1 MLPKKKIKSLIS
13 ELRNVKSEDL
23 LSQVYKDVG
32 SGYHLKHYP
41 ERQAFWDVCVQTK
54 ALDPFVNTLFD
65 KYLDLVVGLKGREK
79 YASLQVQWMELL
91 RSPPLFFLCALARV
105 YKLLLVPSPHP
116 AFCHLLSALSWV
128 GPRYNTHISTCLCT
142 HPSRRTLTLRCVSDV
157 PTVTLCSWATPAVS
171 LPCSDSCLHN
181 QNRGDETH

>member
-32 SGYHLKHYP
+32 SGYHLNHYP
-41 ERQAFWDVCVQTK
+41 ERQAFWDVCMQTK

-79 YASLQVQWMELL
+79 YASLQVQ
-91 RSPPLFFLCALARV
+91 
-105 YKLLLVPSPHP
+105 
-116 AFCHLLSALSWV
+116 
-128 GPRYNTHISTCLCT
+128 
-142 HPSRRTLTLRCVSDV
+142 
-157 PTVTLCSWATPAVS
+157 
-171 LPCSDSCLHN
+171 
-181 QNRGDETH
+181 

>member
-32 SGYHLKHYP
+32 SGYHLKHYL
-41 ERQAFWDVCVQTK
+41 ERQASLDVCMQAK

-65 KYLDLVVGLKGREK
+65 KYLDLVVGLKGCEK

-91 RSPPLFFLCALARV
+91 RCIQ
-105 YKLLLVPSPHP
+105 YE
-116 AFCHLLSALSWV
+116 
-128 GPRYNTHISTCLCT
+128 
-142 HPSRRTLTLRCVSDV
+142 
-157 PTVTLCSWATPAVS
+157 PTS
-171 LPCSDSCLHN
+171 
-181 QNRGDETH
+181 

>member
-41 ERQAFWDVCVQTK
+41 ERQAFWDVCMQTK

-65 KYLDLVVGLKGREK
+65 KYLDLVVKSMLAYKCTGWNSCVPLPFSF
-79 YASLQVQWMELL
+79 YALLQE
-91 RSPPLFFLCALARV
+91 FI
-105 YKLLLVPSPHP
+105 
-116 AFCHLLSALSWV
+116 
-128 GPRYNTHISTCLCT
+128 N
-142 HPSRRTLTLRCVSDV
+142 
-157 PTVTLCSWATPAVS
+157 
-171 LPCSDSCLHN
+171 SCLFLAPTQLSVTCCLH
-181 QNRGDETH
+181 

>member
-1 MLPKKKIKSLIS
+1 MAECSSSEFLAEKQRMLPKKKIKSLIS

-41 ERQAFWDVCVQTK
+41 ERQAFWDVCMQTK

-91 RSPPLFFLCALARV
+91 RCIQYEPTSQKAISQKWSLAV
-105 YKLLLVPSPHP
+105 KEVETVPS
-116 AFCHLLSALSWV
+116 
-128 GPRYNTHISTCLCT
+128 T
-142 HPSRRTLTLRCVSDV
+142 
-157 PTVTLCSWATPAVS
+157 ATECAIITSIGKWSYV
-171 LPCSDSCLHN
+171 
-181 QNRGDETH
+181 